1 MLWTR
6 VTFSHNRLDEGT
18 VKPQWFIVA
27 SSMGGS
33 MGGLVKSMSP
43 LTMET
48 VAVGLVI
55 LPMYM
60 LVGGFD
66 WVSTISNTEQSF
78 RAGEYI
84 DVIATGLFYL
94 IRHAAMYVG
103 ISKFVVDWGGN
114 GAGIYDTDDSG

>member
-1 MLWTR
+1 M
-6 VTFSHNRLDEGT
+6 D
-18 VKPQWFIVA
+18 
-27 SSMGGS
+27 
-33 MGGLVKSMSP
+33 GLVKSMSP
-43 LTMET
+43 STMES

-84 DVIATGLFYL
+84 DVIATGLLYL
-94 IRHAAMYVG
+94 LRHVAMYVG
-103 ISKFVVDWGGN
+103 TSKFVVDWGGN

>member
-1 MLWTR
+1 
-6 VTFSHNRLDEGT
+6 
-18 VKPQWFIVA
+18 
-27 SSMGGS
+27 MGGS
-33 MGGLVKSMSP
+33 MDGFVKSMSP
-43 LTMET
+43 LAMEL

-84 DVIATGLFYL
+84 DVIATGLLYL
-94 IRHAAMYVG
+94 IRHVAMYG
-103 ISKFVVDWGGN
+103 GTSKFVVDWGRN
-114 GAGIYDTDDSG
+114 GAGIIYNTDDSG